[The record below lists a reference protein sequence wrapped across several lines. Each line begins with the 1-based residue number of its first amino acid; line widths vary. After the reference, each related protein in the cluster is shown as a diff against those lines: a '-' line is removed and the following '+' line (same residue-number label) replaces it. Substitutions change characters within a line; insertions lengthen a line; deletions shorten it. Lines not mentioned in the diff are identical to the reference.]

1 MQSAMMRASPAAIA
15 LGKGIQ
21 SRFVYLQS
29 YSRHQSAASLQYRSP
44 TKTDVIRN
52 PETNCSLSRP
62 VTSSNPESPSDILAK
77 QRLNRPVA
85 PHLSVYQPQITWI
98 GSSLHRVTGIAL
110 SGSLYLWATA
120 YLASPALGW
129 HLESASMVAA
139 FGALPLAA
147 KIALKTTMAL
157 PFTYHSFNGLR
168 HLMWDLGRGLSNPAI
183 IKSGWTVV
191 GVSVASAL
199 ALAFM

>member
-1 MQSAMMRASPAAIA
+1 MERVSSRGSFIHSQVPASNCQPASNIA
-15 LGKGIQ
+15 N
-21 SRFVYLQS
+21 
-29 YSRHQSAASLQYRSP
+29 P

-52 PETNCSLSRP
+52 SETNCSISRP
-62 VTSSNPESPSDILAK
+62 VTSSPNTEDPSQILAK

-85 PHLSVYQPQITWI
+85 PHLSIYQPQITWI
-98 GSSLHRVTGIAL
+98 GSSLHRITGVAL

>member
-1 MQSAMMRASPAAIA
+1 
-15 LGKGIQ
+15 
-21 SRFVYLQS
+21 
-29 YSRHQSAASLQYRSP
+29 
-44 TKTDVIRN
+44 
-52 PETNCSLSRP
+52 
-62 VTSSNPESPSDILAK
+62 
-77 QRLNRPVA
+77 
-85 PHLSVYQPQITWI
+85 
-98 GSSLHRVTGIAL
+98 
-110 SGSLYLWATA
+110 
-120 YLASPALGW
+120 
-129 HLESASMVAA
+129 MVAA